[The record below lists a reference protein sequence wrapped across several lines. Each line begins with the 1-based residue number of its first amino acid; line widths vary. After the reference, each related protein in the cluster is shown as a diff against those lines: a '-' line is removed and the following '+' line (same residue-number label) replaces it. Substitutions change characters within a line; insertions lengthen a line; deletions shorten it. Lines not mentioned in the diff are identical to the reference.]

1 MSEPIRAD
9 ALRAAAVLCDV
20 CAGALLRNV
29 DEDVLKLFVEG
40 RDAFLHEP
48 FVSVSPDD
56 ARVIVDELARG
67 DGDADASDAL
77 FHDLRR
83 DYTHLFYMVA
93 VSGASPYESAWRTED
108 RTLCGPFMHEVRA
121 MYRSYG
127 VEVSMESSVP
137 DDHLGL
143 ELAFASDLLSR
154 SAASMGKEREDIVD
168 DLCTF
173 FSDHVLVF
181 AHAFLDAMAASAHT
195 PYYRAFARL
204 TSATVDSVAA
214 LIGARASAA
223 PFDPSRRNE

>member
-1 MSEPIRAD
+1 MSESIRAD

-48 FVSVSPDD
+48 FVSVSPDG
-56 ARVIVDELARG
+56 ARVIADELARG
-67 DGDADASDAL
+67 DGNADSFDAL

-127 VEVSMESSVP
+127 VEVSVESSVP

-168 DLCTF
+168 
-173 FSDHVLVF
+173 VLVF

-204 TSATVDSVAA
+204 TSATVDSLAA